1 MKNLDEQEL
10 ELMESR
16 YSQARSFGV
25 LLSRRALVSKRLID
39 FLIDVSVNVKTRDEY
54 RRDPES
60 VLARTQLS
68 KAEKEAMLS
77 GDPERIRIAAAVS
90 AARGVPQ

>member
-1 MKNLDEQEL
+1 MTRGLV
-10 ELMESR
+10 LMQSR

-25 LLSRRALVSKRLID
+25 FSSRRALVSKRLID

-60 VLARTQLS
+60 VLARTELS

-90 AARGVPQ
+90 AARRVSQ

>member
-1 MKNLDEQEL
+1 MDEQGL
-10 ELMESR
+10 ELMQCR
-16 YSQARSFGV
+16 YSQPRSFAVFSSG
-25 LLSRRALVSKRLID
+25 RALVSKRLID

-60 VLARTQLS
+60 VLARTKLS
-68 KAEKEAMLS
+68 KAEKEALLS

-90 AARGVPQ
+90 AARRVNQ